1 MGTYAA
7 DRQLKLE
14 QLFSATAA
22 QLPDMKFLLAGP
34 QYPSKLK
41 WPTNVRRIKHLSPR
55 WHPQFYSSSRLTL
68 NLTRKEMVAAGFSPS
83 VRLFEAAACGTTIIS
98 DFWPG
103 LDTFF
108 QLGEEILLAQ
118 DSTQMLD
125 FLNQRDAAE
134 IRRVGERGRER
145 VLAEHTSR
153 RRAEEFENQI
163 THVHSRL
170 EPRPLLHCTAAV
182 PDLKAEADEEYQP
195 FPKAFAS

>member
-1 MGTYAA
+1 
-7 DRQLKLE
+7 
-14 QLFSATAA
+14 
-22 QLPDMKFLLAGP
+22 
-34 QYPSKLK
+34 
-41 WPTNVRRIKHLSPR
+41 
-55 WHPQFYSSSRLTL
+55 
-68 NLTRKEMVAAGFSPS
+68 
-83 VRLFEAAACGTTIIS
+83 
-98 DFWPG
+98 
-103 LDTFF
+103 
-108 QLGEEILLAQ
+108 
-118 DSTQMLD
+118 MLD
-125 FLNQRDAAE
+125 FLNHRDAAE